1 MTIGQ
6 VAKAAGVS
14 ASAIRFYES
23 SGVLPQPR
31 RNRGIRQYD
40 PAIVEHLTVVRFFR
54 SSGVSVESLAT
65 MFGPDKTARSKNRH
79 AAVARRIVELDEM
92 IAHARRMKK
101 RLQGLAACECQGD
114 RKKCVIFA

>member
-6 VAKAAGVS
+6 VAKATGVS

-65 MFGPDKTARSKNRH
+65 MFGPDRMARRKNRH
-79 AAVARRIVELDEM
+79 AAVARRIAELDEM
-92 IAHARRMKK
+92 IAQARRMKK
-101 RLQGLAACECQGD
+101 RLRDLQACECHGD
-114 RKKCVIFA
+114 SKKCVVFA